1 MLPSGYKKRMKINP
15 KKQISK
21 KYKTSIGYLEG
32 TISIIL
38 NTLLFGLKYWVGIKT
53 FSIAIIADAW
63 HTLSDSLTSLV
74 VIIGF
79 KVSSKPA
86 DKKHPFGHGQAEIIS
101 SVIIGT
107 LLAVVAVNFLI
118 ASIQKFINHQSA
130 SYGNLA
136 IIVFIVSVIVKEGL
150 AQFSIRAGK
159 KINSQSLIADGWHHR
174 SDALVSLL
182 ILVGIFIGEYFW
194 WVDSILGAAVS
205 LVIFYTTYIILK
217 KSISTLI
224 GEKPSED
231 FEAEIRKIVANNVS
245 RDVKLHHL
253 HSHKYGDN
261 RELTFHIRL
270 PADMRLEDAHKIAEE
285 LEKKIREEKNIETTI
300 HVEPIVIRGSKKQL
314 K

>member
-1 MLPSGYKKRMKINP
+1 MKINQ
-15 KKQISK
+15 KNQISK
-21 KYKTSIGYLEG
+21 KYKTFIGYLEG

-86 DKKHPFGHGQAEIIS
+86 DKKHPYGHGQAEIIS

-107 LLAVVAVNFLI
+107 MLAIVGFNFLI
-118 ASIQKFINHQSA
+118 ASIQRFINHQSA
-130 SYGNLA
+130 VYGNLA
-136 IIVFIVSVIVKEGL
+136 VIVFIISVIVKEGL

-174 SDALVSLL
+174 SDALVSLMV
-182 ILVGIFIGEYFW
+182 LVGIFMGEYFW
-194 WVDSILGAAVS
+194 WVDSIMGIIVS

-217 KSISTLI
+217 ESISSLI
-224 GEKPSED
+224 GEEPSED
-231 FEAEIRKIVANNVS
+231 FEAEIRKIVTNSVS
-245 RDVKLHHL
+245 RDVKLHHF

-270 PADMRLEDAHKIAEE
+270 PADIRLEDAHRIAEK
-285 LEKKIREEKNIETTI
+285 LEKKIREEMNIETTI
-300 HVEPIVIRGSKKQL
+300 HAEPIIIRGNKKQL

>member
-1 MLPSGYKKRMKINP
+1 MKINP
-15 KKQISK
+15 KKQITK
-21 KYKTSIGYLEG
+21 QYKTFIGYLEG

-38 NTLLFGLKYWVGIKT
+38 NTFLFGLKYWVGIKT

-86 DKKHPFGHGQAEIIS
+86 DKKHPYGHGQAEIIS

-107 LLAVVAVNFLI
+107 LLTIVGFNFLI
-118 ASIQKFINHQSA
+118 ASIQRFINHQSA
-130 SYGNLA
+130 SHGNLA
-136 IIVFIVSVIVKEGL
+136 IIVFIISVIIKEGL

-174 SDALVSLL
+174 SDALVSFLV
-182 ILVGIFIGEYFW
+182 LVGIFMGSYFW
-194 WVDSILGAAVS
+194 WVDSIMGMIVS
-205 LVIFYTTYIILK
+205 LVIFYTTFIILK
-217 KSISTLI
+217 ESISTLI
-224 GEKPSED
+224 GEEPSED
-231 FEAEIRKIVANNVS
+231 LEAEIRKIVTNSVS
-245 RDVKLHHL
+245 HDVKLHHL

-270 PADMRLEDAHKIAEE
+270 PADTRLEEVHGISEE
-285 LEKKIREEKNIETTI
+285 LEKKIKEEMNIETTI
-300 HVEPIVIRGSKKQL
+300 HVEPIMVKGSKKQL